1 MYIFYLNRFE
11 LLIIGIGQDDVH
23 LNFVNNSLF
32 KRKDM
37 KVRKEQIR
45 LKQKGDKLIL
55 LIDSQQQAI
64 VRKNAVN
71 ASDWEKL
78 LNTLTI

>member
-1 MYIFYLNRFE
+1 
-11 LLIIGIGQDDVH
+11 
-23 LNFVNNSLF
+23 
-32 KRKDM
+32 M